1 MGYEIHC
8 FVWKDKTCS
17 FCDTICDVHDIAAVK
32 KKQSN
37 GTIVVV
43 ECLSAVVL
51 YNDNIEG
58 VDLADQKCK
67 LCSASQKSKVKW
79 CMRLFYCLL
88 DVASCCKCTH
98 FLVQESQPSFHS

>member
-1 MGYEIHC
+1 MKFTVLYG
-8 FVWKDKTCS
+8 KTKPVA
-17 FCDTICDVHDIAAVK
+17 FMNTICDVHDIAVVK
-32 KKQSN
+32 RKRSD

-79 CMRLFYCLL
+79 CMRLFYYLL
-88 DVASCCKCTH
+88 DVTSCCKCTH
-98 FLVQESQPSFHS
+98 FRVQESQPSFHS